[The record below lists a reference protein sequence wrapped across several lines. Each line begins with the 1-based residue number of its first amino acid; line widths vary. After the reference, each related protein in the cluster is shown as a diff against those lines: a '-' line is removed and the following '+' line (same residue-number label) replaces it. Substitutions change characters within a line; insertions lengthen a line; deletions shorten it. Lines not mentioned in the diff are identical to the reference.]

1 MPLPFFT
8 ISLDFELF
16 WGMRDVTTIEKYGK
30 NILQGRKAIPEI
42 LKIFKERDIHA
53 TWGVVGMIT
62 FSEKKD
68 LLDSLPDIFPEYLD
82 KNLNPYQDLNKIGK
96 NEKEDPYHY
105 GYSLVNQIIDT
116 KGMELASHSF
126 SHFYCKE
133 KNFSEESF
141 DSDLK
146 ASISSLNNLGVKPKS
161 YIFCRNQFEDF
172 HLNVLSNNGFKT
184 FRGNEKGRIF
194 DSKANKLFRGIRLLD
209 TYLNLSGDNFSEL
222 SSKSNLVNVPS
233 SRFFRPVQT
242 NFLEKLKVRRIIKSM
257 SQAAKNNQG
266 FHLWWH
272 PHNFGNNLNLSI
284 ISLIEILDHFRILNE
299 KYGMES
305 LTMYEASNLLS
316 ND

>member
-1 MPLPFFT
+1 M
-8 ISLDFELF
+8 
-16 WGMRDVTTIEKYGK
+16 
-30 NILQGRKAIPEI
+30 
-42 LKIFKERDIHA
+42 
-53 TWGVVGMIT
+53 
-62 FSEKKD
+62 
-68 LLDSLPDIFPEYLD
+68 
-82 KNLNPYQDLNKIGK
+82 
-96 NEKEDPYHY
+96 
-105 GYSLVNQIIDT
+105 
-116 KGMELASHSF
+116 
-126 SHFYCKE
+126 
-133 KNFSEESF
+133 
-141 DSDLK
+141 
-146 ASISSLNNLGVKPKS
+146 NNLGVKPKS